1 MTNARNTGIYGRV
14 NPGPGFGDEY
24 SYTDDVVL
32 TAAQDGAVINNAG
45 AAKAI
50 TVTLP
55 AAIAGMEFSVDRV
68 APFAIVVTADG
79 TDTIGLGNP
88 GGSYVLTGDGLTVF
102 SCTSDTAWRIAIG
115 GNKSD
120 FLDIR
125 SFGADPTGVNDSTAA
140 IQAAHDAAAALTPI
154 PIVAAPFGQYKITST
169 VTLKASMHGLGGNG
183 YTSSMGRAVFV
194 PTITDGTACLK
205 ATAKQGLDLRSFA
218 VQPTVSGATN
228 PDPTT
233 GNVQNCIGLQLG
245 KGPAL
250 ASTISLP
257 STTTA
262 LITTRYLHTFED
274 GDSIVI
280 ANVSGMTGGAANFT
294 GGTYTVTRVSA
305 TQFTVDTSGRVAD
318 NSVWSAYSSGGFAYP
333 ADLGVA
339 TACTRGVVEDI
350 TIQNCNTAF
359 HLSGWLNKHIGLKG
373 LYSTLGF
380 DGGYL
385 NTGLLDLVT
394 ENCYQ
399 AVQLLGCNDTSI
411 TRIEDEGGVTGAM
424 KASSTIDSCQF
435 LKCAVWTTEGT
446 RATNTPWLNIGLVSY
461 CKEINIDGGHFSAA
475 PGGAVS
481 VALGSCNRFR
491 LPTCLSGYSKTANTT
506 SMKGTA
512 TFSAATTVAVAFPTT
527 QEDAVYKV
535 MLTPQADPVGRLWVS
550 SKATTG
556 FTINNSSSTSI
567 AVDWQVVRED

>member
-1 MTNARNTGIYGRV
+1 MTNAMNTGIYGRV

-24 SYTDDVVL
+24 SYTDDAVL
-32 TAAQDGAVINNAG
+32 TAAQDGAAINNAG

-50 TVTLP
+50 EITLP
-55 AAIAGMEFSVDRV
+55 AAVAGMEFPIDRV

-79 TDTIGLGNP
+79 SDVIGLGNP

-102 SCTSDTAWRIAIG
+102 ACTSDTAWRIAIG

-140 IQAAHDAAAALTPI
+140 VQAAHDAAAASTPI
-154 PIVAAPFGQYKITST
+154 PIVAAPFGAYKISST

-183 YTSSMGRAVFV
+183 YAATMGRAVFV

-205 ATAKQGLDLRSFA
+205 ALDTQGLDLRSFA
-218 VQPTVSGATN
+218 VQPEVSGTVN
-228 PDPTT
+228 PHPSS

-245 KGPAL
+245 KAPAL
-250 ASTISLP
+250 ISAVTLP
-257 STTTA
+257 TTTTA
-262 LITTRYLHTFED
+262 LVTTKYLHTYET
-274 GDSIVI
+274 GDSVV
-280 ANVSGMTGGAANFT
+280 ASNVAGLTGGAAGFT
-294 GGTYTVTRVSA
+294 GGTYTVTRVSS
-305 TQFTVDTSGRVAD
+305 TQFSLDTSGRVAD
-318 NSVWSAYSSGGFAYP
+318 NSVWTAYSGRGMVYSVQLGGES
-333 ADLGVA
+333 D
-339 TACTRGVVEDI
+339 CSRGVVEDV
-350 TIQNCNTAF
+350 TVQNCNVAF
-359 HLSGWLNKHIGLKG
+359 HICGWLNKYSGLKA
-373 LYSTLGF
+373 LYSTLGL

-385 NTGLLDLVT
+385 NTCVLDLVT

-399 AVQLLGCNDTSI
+399 SVQLLGCNDTSI
-411 TRIEDEGGVTGAM
+411 SRIEDEGSGTGRLGAP
-424 KASSTIDSCQF
+424 STIDYSAYIE
-435 LKCAVWTTEGT
+435 CAVWATEGT
-446 RATNTPWLNIGLVSY
+446 RSTNTPWLTIGGVTY
-461 CKEINIDGGHFSAA
+461 TNDIHIRGGHFATA

-481 VALGSCNRFR
+481 VAVDRLDRFT
-491 LPTCLSGYSKTANTT
+491 LPVCRGGYSTTANTT

-512 TFSAATTVAVAFPTT
+512 TFAAATTVAVAFPTT
-527 QEDAVYKV
+527 QYDAVYRV